1 MFYSK
6 PCWGLSPGRQ
16 PLSSE
21 EDEEEKPV
29 YIWFLAGK
37 YVHQAHILVKFT
49 ANHKQQMS
57 QVNDF
62 SAVLLDE
69 RMQESG
75 VMTILPEVC
84 F

>member
-1 MFYSK
+1 M
-6 PCWGLSPGRQ
+6 
-16 PLSSE
+16 
-21 EDEEEKPV
+21 
-29 YIWFLAGK
+29 
-37 YVHQAHILVKFT
+37 HQAHILVKFT